1 MPTMSA
7 DWLAPGAVV
16 VGALTIDNEG
26 IRFQSVIPNPA
37 RAIKLGINRIERVTL
52 SPSLIGRANAIE
64 IAVRGGAP
72 LFFLVADPGS
82 CVLVLEQAIALH
94 GARTAYR

>member
-7 DWLAPGAVV
+7 DLLAPGAVV

-37 RAIKLGINRIERVTL
+37 RAIQLGIDPIERVTL
-52 SPSLIGRANAIE
+52 SASLVVE
-64 IAVRGGAP
+64 GG
-72 LFFLVADPGS
+72 
-82 CVLVLEQAIALH
+82 C
-94 GARTAYR
+94 R